1 MILTEAELASYRD
14 GSGLAHFL
22 PLPELHLAD
31 NEMLPPY
38 ARRTLLPNTLLTP
51 THKIFKSDWHTPVDK
66 GVPRETLQAIPV
78 LALMRFVPILN
89 PRLQWQGLQHQCA
102 GVYCHQM
109 RMIATRLRPRP
120 VIAPHLNAIVREN
133 YDGEAGVFHQNHLRA
148 SHIVWYVATLERLG
162 LTCEISWRNLNE
174 AAYPIDATQEN
185 LNLITEDAPPLS
197 EIADWS
203 ACEPENCAIILLL
216 SDNSD

>member
-1 MILTEAELASYRD
+1 MILTEAELAPYRD
-14 GSGLAHFL
+14 GNGLAHLL
-22 PLPELHLAD
+22 PLPGLQFAD

-51 THKIFKSDWHTPVDK
+51 THKVFKSDWHTPADK
-66 GVPRETLQAIPV
+66 GTPRETLQAIPV

-89 PRLQWQGLQHQCA
+89 PRLLWQGLQHQCA
-102 GVYCHQM
+102 GVYCNQL

-120 VIAPHLNAIVREN
+120 AIAPHLNAIVREN
-133 YDGEAGVFHQNHLRA
+133 YDGEAGFFHQNHLRA
-148 SHIVWYVATLERLG
+148 SHIVSYVATLERLG
-162 LTCEISWRNLNE
+162 LTCETSWSNLNE

-185 LNLITEDAPPLS
+185 LDLITEGAPPLS

-203 ACEPENCAIILLL
+203 AHEPQDCAIILLL